1 LSAREAESG
10 RNEAEEGERVR
21 AGLKRELGD
30 VGCDV
35 SRLIN
40 PLTRVSGGC
49 GEDGADRR
57 GRSASEGETGS
68 GTEARAREGETG
80 SGADRSGP
88 QCREREREGPRK
100 ESSTDRSGPPGR
112 GREGEGVRRQEL
124 VLMGRMAKRGRE
136 LGYFLFFF
144 YSEFLIPFLFIFSF
158 EFKSNQTTNSNL
170 NISNICLKQKVKS
183 KLSMMQHFMSPLGF

>member
-1 LSAREAESG
+1 LSAREAESR

-68 GTEARAREGETG
+68 GTEARAHEGETG

-88 QCREREREGPRK
+88 QCRER
-100 ESSTDRSGPPGR
+100 GR
-112 GREGEGVRRQEL
+112 GHAKRVAPTGRVRLAEGE
-124 VLMGRMAKRGRE
+124 RGRVCA
-136 LGYFLFFF
+136 G
-144 YSEFLIPFLFIFSF
+144 
-158 EFKSNQTTNSNL
+158 KSWS
-170 NISNICLKQKVKS
+170 
-183 KLSMMQHFMSPLGF
+183 